1 MKQAATQTVER
12 TRRHARED
20 AETIHRTPFRR
31 HEPSHHDIERR
42 AYELYEKRNGAEGS
56 EILDWLEAER
66 ELRLAAKGLAFDPD
80 ADI

>member
-1 MKQAATQTVER
+1 MKPIAQQIIEKTHRHHRDEPEQH
-12 TRRHARED
+12 RRE
-20 AETIHRTPFRR
+20 PFRR

-42 AYELYEKRNGAEGS
+42 AYELYEKRNGGDGS
-56 EILDWLEAER
+56 DVLDWLEAER